1 MIVLNILLYISLSIL
16 SFYLASDGARERFY
30 RFLGLTIGSQVQ
42 SFFSILGTLF
52 LFLII
57 PEIASLV

>member
-16 SFYLASDGARERFY
+16 SFYLSSDNARERFY
-30 RFLGLTIGSQVQ
+30 RFLGDTIGSQIQ
-42 SFFSILGTLF
+42 SFFSIMGAIF